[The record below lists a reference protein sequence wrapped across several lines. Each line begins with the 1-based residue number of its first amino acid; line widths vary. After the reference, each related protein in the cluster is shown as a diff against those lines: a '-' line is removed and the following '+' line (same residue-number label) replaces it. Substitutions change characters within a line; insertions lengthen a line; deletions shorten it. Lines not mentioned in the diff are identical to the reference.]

1 MTSTAMPIPH
11 HLPTPG
17 MLWGDYP
24 ERRADGATSGWSARI
39 DRAWTTFRAVTPGL
53 HGACRR
59 RFALRVAA
67 QAATLANADPDDW
80 ARRLHAL
87 RAALARHGLDEDRLL
102 EAFALV
108 TVACERALRLRPFDT
123 QIAAARVML
132 DNRLAEMATGEGKTV
147 AVALA
152 AAVAALAGTPVHVV
166 TANDYLAARDAQAM
180 GEFYRA
186 CGLSSAAVTQTMD
199 SAARRAAY
207 AADIAYCTAS
217 ELAFDYLRD
226 SLTRP
231 RGLSDLGR
239 RARRLGGNDSTA
251 TGTVLRGL
259 CMAIID
265 EADTVLIDEAR
276 MPLVLSQAEDETDG
290 PGFLAAALDLARTLR
305 SDTDYALP
313 GGQRG
318 VVLTA
323 AGTDKIAAWPA
334 TPGAYAGNRRHRE
347 NTVCLALAALHLYE
361 RDRDYVVRDAR
372 ILIVDDNTGRTA
384 PGRAWSRGLQQLIE
398 LKEHCAPSRRFAT
411 IAQITFQRFFRRY
424 VRLAGMS
431 GTLRGAEHE
440 LAAVYALAVV
450 RIAPRQPSRRLRHAL
465 QWHRD
470 RAALWQ
476 AVARR
481 AAEVHSSGQPIL
493 IGTASVAES
502 EQLSRALAA
511 AGLAHAVLNARQDQA
526 EADVVA
532 HAGDA
537 GRITVATSM
546 AGRGTDIRLGAGVA
560 GRGGLHV
567 ILCQHNGAR
576 RIDRQFIGRAARN
589 GEPGSVDTLLSLDSP
604 PCARWLPD
612 WWLRLARHGAGLPAW
627 FAPAWFA
634 RLTAALPQWLEERHQ
649 CTQRR
654 ALCRLDAQREQDLAF
669 CQRTSS

>member
-1 MTSTAMPIPH
+1 MTSTAMPITH
-11 HLPTPG
+11 HLPAPG
-17 MLWGDYP
+17 LLWGDYP
-24 ERRADGATSGWSARI
+24 ERRADGAASGWSAGI
-39 DRAWTTFRAVTPGL
+39 DRAWTSICAATPGG
-53 HGACRR
+53 HGATGR

-67 QAATLANADPDDW
+67 QAATLANADPGAW

-87 RAALARHGLDEDRLL
+87 RAALARHGLDQDTLL

-108 TVACERALRLRPFDT
+108 TVACERTLGLRPFDT

-132 DNRLAEMATGEGKTV
+132 DNRLAEMATGEGKTI

-166 TANDYLAARDAQAM
+166 TANDYLAVRDALAM
-180 GEFYRA
+180 GELYRA
-186 CGLSSAAVTQTMD
+186 CGLTGAAVTQTMD

-226 SLTRP
+226 SLARP

-239 RARRLGGNDSTA
+239 RARRLAGSDAAA
-251 TGTVLRGL
+251 TGAVLRGL

-276 MPLVLSQAEDETDG
+276 MPLVLSQAEEETDG
-290 PGFLAAALDLARTLR
+290 PAFLAGALDLARTLHGGA
-305 SDTDYALP
+305 DYALQAA
-313 GGQRG
+313 QRA
-318 VVLTA
+318 VLLTA
-323 AGTDKIAAWPA
+323 AGADKVAAWPA
-334 TPGAYAGNRRHRE
+334 APGAYAGDRRHRE
-347 NTVCLALAALHLYE
+347 DTVCLALAALHLYE
-361 RDRDYVVRDAR
+361 RDRDYVLRDGKV
-372 ILIVDDNTGRTA
+372 LIVDDNTGRTA

-411 IAQITFQRFFRRY
+411 IAQITYQRFFRRY
-424 VRLAGMS
+424 VRLCGMS
-431 GTLRGAEHE
+431 GTLRGAERE
-440 LAAVYALAVV
+440 LAAVYDLAVV
-450 RIAPRQPSRRLRHAL
+450 RIAPRQPSRRIRRAL
-465 QWHRD
+465 QWHRG
-470 RAALWQ
+470 RAALWT

-481 AAEVHSSGQPIL
+481 AAEMHASGRPVL

-502 EQLSRALAA
+502 EQLSQALCA

-526 EADVVA
+526 EAEIVA
-532 HAGDA
+532 RAGEA

-546 AGRGTDIRLGAGVA
+546 AGRGTDIRLGPGVA
-560 GRGGLHV
+560 GRGGLHI

-589 GEPGSVDTLLSLDSP
+589 GEPGSVDTLLALDSP
-604 PCARWLPD
+604 PCTRWLPG
-612 WWLRLARHGAGLPAW
+612 WWLRLAMRGTALPAG
-627 FAPAWFA
+627 FTSTWFA
-634 RLTAALPQWLEERHQ
+634 RLTAALPQWLEERQQ
-649 CTQRR
+649 CAQRR
-654 ALCRLDAQREQDLAF
+654 ALCRLDAQREQELAF